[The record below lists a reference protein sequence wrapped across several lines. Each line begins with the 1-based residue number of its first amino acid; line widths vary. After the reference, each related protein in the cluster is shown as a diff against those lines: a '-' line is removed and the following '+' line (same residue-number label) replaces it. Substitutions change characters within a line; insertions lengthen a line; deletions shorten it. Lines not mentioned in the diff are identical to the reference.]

1 VSPVRVDQPDEPDV
15 PPDDHADRRDDQNGG
30 AGGRSARGNGPE
42 AETRSRQECYDDLR
56 RADSLGQSARARQT
70 SAEEQAA
77 WEKWEKD
84 AEDSRG
90 MWTEYQRRWPPEERP
105 QPNRSKDE
113 PGFWYGEGNRKLDV
127 AANARVEAACDQI
140 ADRERKVITPAMRA
154 IESQDPDRHLV
165 GLDDCRKGRD
175 RIKEKVCEG
184 INFLKRSPED
194 AVSLVSD
201 TIRYT
206 FQYRE
211 TRYTQG
217 VWADITR
224 LKGQGFQ
231 LDILKNSWSGEQYR
245 GINSQWI
252 EPTTGQRF
260 EVQFHTR
267 ISFEAKQLTHDA
279 YERLRT
285 KQADK
290 FEELVLEAFQRKVT
304 ADVPVPLGADDIPDH
319 PERGVNGR

>member
-30 AGGRSARGNGPE
+30 AGCRSARGNGPE

-105 QPNRSKDE
+105 KVDRPDAE
-113 PGFWYGEGNRKLDV
+113 PGSWYGEG
-127 AANARVEAACDQI
+127 
-140 ADRERKVITPAMRA
+140 DRELDPADNGQVEEACERIANLERDKISPAMREV
-154 IESQDPDRHLV
+154 ESQDPDRRLV
-165 GLDDCRKGRD
+165 GLDRCLKGHD
-175 RIKEKVCEG
+175 RIKEKICDKMEEFGFSVEEA
-184 INFLKRSPED
+184 ISE
-194 AVSLVSD
+194 VSD
-201 TIRYT
+201 TIRFT
-206 FQYRE
+206 FQYHE
-211 TRYTQG
+211 ARYTQG
-217 VWADITR
+217 VWAEITR
-224 LKGQGFQ
+224 LTNQGFEQ
-231 LDILKNSWSGEQYR
+231 DTRKNSWAEEQYK

-252 EPTTGQRF
+252 EPESGQRF

-267 ISFEAKQLTHDA
+267 ISLEAKELTHKA

-285 KQADK
+285 GQPNE
-290 FEELVLEAFQRKVT
+290 FEKMVLKAFQAKVT
-304 ADVPVPLGADDIPDH
+304 GDVPVPPGAADIPDY
-319 PERGVNGR
+319 P